1 MVRTIDGD
9 ERRRLLAEAVWSV
22 VRRDGFEAASVRN
35 VAAEAQLST
44 GSVRHFFATQADL
57 HRFAME
63 DLVRSVTQRV
73 RVACASHE
81 DPLEAALAGLGEL
94 LPLTD
99 RTREEFLAHLQF
111 VTRASVDEEL
121 QPVAA
126 ASFDGVQSFCRSV
139 VEGLRA
145 AGRTREGLDV
155 EAAAEDLGALVDGL
169 FLRLLVAPGLTDPD
183 RARAQLRRVLLDL
196 GPTS

>member
-1 MVRTIDGD
+1 MRG
-9 ERRRLLAEAVWSV
+9 
-22 VRRDGFEAASVRN
+22 

-63 DLVRSVTQRV
+63 DLVRTVTERV
-73 RVACASHE
+73 RVACAAEE
-81 DPLEAALAGLGEL
+81 DPLESALAGLGEL

-111 VTRASVDEEL
+111 VTRASVDADL
-121 QPVAA
+121 QSVAS
-126 ASFDGVQSFCRSV
+126 ASFEGIQGFCRSV

-145 AGRTREGLDV
+145 AGRTRDDLDV
-155 EAAAEDLGALVDGL
+155 DAAAEDLGALVDGL
-169 FLRLLVAPGLTDPD
+169 FLRLLVAPGLTDAD
-183 RARAQLRRVLLDL
+183 RARAQLRRVLTDL
-196 GPTS
+196 GTPS